1 MNVDIGW
8 DVGWVERADGPYVF
22 AFNPDMP
29 DEADAALRIPA
40 ARAGLSAVGAL
51 PVPPEPAR

>member
-1 MNVDIGW
+1 MNV
-8 DVGWVERADGPYVF
+8 DVGWVARADGPYVF